1 MAECNSIK
9 YNSNETL
16 NIYPNLNAIRM
27 NGQQQFS
34 LNKINEIKDYFVT
47 DNKERKLISKR
58 LTKYTACFDYFVLSV
73 TCSSI
78 SIASFTTVIDA
89 PAGITSSSVA
99 F

>member
-1 MAECNSIK
+1 MAECNSIE

-16 NIYPNLNAIRM
+16 NIYPNLNAIRL

-34 LNKINEIKDYFVT
+34 LNKINEIKDYFVA
-47 DNKERKLISKR
+47 DNKGRKLISKR
-58 LTKYTACFDYFVLSV
+58 LTKCIACFDYFVLSV

-78 SIASFTTVIDA
+78 SIASFTAVIGA